1 MINRYFNISRDFHKV
16 NDFENE
22 IIPIINKAKFN
33 SKEDKEKVINWSR
46 TPFIINGKLE
56 EKANDDS

>member
-1 MINRYFNISRDFHKV
+1 MINRYFNISKDFNTL

-22 IIPIINKAKFN
+22 IMPIINEAKFN

-46 TPFIINGKLE
+46 KTFFNQWKQRGE
-56 EKANDDS
+56 RR

>member
-1 MINRYFNISRDFHKV
+1 MINRYFNISRDFHKL

-22 IIPIINKAKFN
+22 IKPIINKAKFN

-46 TPFIINGKLE
+46 TTFYNQWKIRGE
-56 EKANDDS
+56 EDDG

>member
-16 NDFENE
+16 YDFENE

-46 TPFIINGKLE
+46 TTFYNQWKIRGE
-56 EKANDDS
+56 S